1 MLLKEPPLF
10 VENKS
15 FWEVVETDFNRKLL
29 WQHLM
34 AVQSGKELKVGDK
47 EKEIIASLLEE
58 LRENGMFNLRAT
70 PDGKILYG
78 LATAPKPMPR
88 INVKK
93 EKDSTPLS
101 IEKVVARVARLK
113 TLIEKFRQPTSRW
126 DRNGSNSALN

>member
-15 FWEVVETDFNRKLL
+15 FWEVVKTDLNRKLL

-34 AVQSGKELKVGDK
+34 AVQSGEKLKVGDK

-78 LATAPKPMPR
+78 LVTAPKPMPR

-93 EKDSTPLS
+93 EKDTTPQLPT
-101 IEKVVARVARLK
+101 EEVVARLK
-113 TLIEKFRQPTSRW
+113 TLIEKFK
-126 DRNGSNSALN
+126 